1 MIEKYSTAMCQP
13 MGPLCLC
20 QCLLHRQ
27 LSLDLKLS
35 VLSLVRMWTRRLP
48 SWSLR
53 LNWIKFWPSVIFY
66 AGCGEGSLGNCDLS
80 IWRGDHVVGYVPG
93 GTDEKFQWEKRCFLK
108 SGFHS
113 RQLREGVKKL
123 AEGGEEGA
131 QEIRLYLDFLKSHW
145 LKRRPRNQ
153 DFLRD
158 MLKSPSIES

>member
-66 AGCGEGSLGNCDLS
+66 AGCGEGSLGNSDLS

-93 GTDEKFQWEKRCFLK
+93 GTEEKK
-108 SGFHS
+108 SFFWNPDYLLVVA
-113 RQLREGVKKL
+113 R
-123 AEGGEEGA
+123 GGEEAG
-131 QEIRLYLDFLKSHW
+131 RRRW
-145 LKRRPRNQ
+145 GRRPRNQ
-153 DFLRD
+153 VISYFFEIPLIEKAPK
-158 MLKSPSIES
+158 KSWFPT

>member
-1 MIEKYSTAMCQP
+1 

-93 GTDEKFQWEKRCFLK
+93 GTEQKFQWEK
-108 SGFHS
+108 
-113 RQLREGVKKL
+113 GVFWNPDIIL
-123 AEGGEEGA
+123 VVARGGEEAGRRRWGRRPRN
-131 QEIRLYLDFLKSHW
+131 QVISYFFQSHW
-145 LKRRPRNQ
+145 LKRRPRNH
-153 DFLRD
+153 DFLRK